1 MLRSRRLLLTFACR
15 ERRKVERYRR
25 LIRTDSAEQ
34 RKDQCKRRRMH
45 HAKRLT
51 RFIEQLTP
59 ANSFC
64 RHGTDGSTALTDLN
78 DLRQSGS
85 GPDDTIT
92 AASGICPK
100 VRMVSFAYSN
110 SGNQGSEGDFEKGGA
125 QNAHGCSTVRRN
137 YETSGPVTWLR
148 LSEATVIIDHDMQK
162 ARERLERAIKKAWLV
177 RAPGLPQ
184 STRDPNVPLRI
195 QVTPP
200 PGLRSEGRGWLDNP
214 VLHWEASE
222 IECLCKTWTPSSKAL
237 ASELFQ
243 SRVKIEIWDGDLVR
257 LWGSCQE
264 AHYALATMS

>member
-1 MLRSRRLLLTFACR
+1 M
-15 ERRKVERYRR
+15 
-25 LIRTDSAEQ
+25 
-34 RKDQCKRRRMH
+34 
-45 HAKRLT
+45 
-51 RFIEQLTP
+51 
-59 ANSFC
+59 
-64 RHGTDGSTALTDLN
+64 
-78 DLRQSGS
+78 
-85 GPDDTIT
+85 
-92 AASGICPK
+92 
-100 VRMVSFAYSN
+100 
-110 SGNQGSEGDFEKGGA
+110 
-125 QNAHGCSTVRRN
+125 
-137 YETSGPVTWLR
+137 TWLR

-222 IECLCKTWTPSSKAL
+222 IECVCKTWTPSSKAL

>member
-1 MLRSRRLLLTFACR
+1 
-15 ERRKVERYRR
+15 
-25 LIRTDSAEQ
+25 
-34 RKDQCKRRRMH
+34 MH

-110 SGNQGSEGDFEKGGA
+110 SGNQGSEGDFQKGGA
-125 QNAHGCSTVRRN
+125 QNAHGCSTVGRN

-222 IECLCKTWTPSSKAL
+222 IECVCKTWTPSSKAL

-257 LWGSCQE
+257 LWGSYQE
-264 AHYALATMS
+264 ADYAVATMS